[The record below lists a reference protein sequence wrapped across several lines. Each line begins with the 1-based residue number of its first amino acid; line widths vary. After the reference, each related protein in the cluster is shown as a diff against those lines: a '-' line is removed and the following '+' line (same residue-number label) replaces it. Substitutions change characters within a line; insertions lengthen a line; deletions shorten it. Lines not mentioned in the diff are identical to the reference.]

1 MNKYCLP
8 IRSATMSGVLEEIRR
23 HNAYDFFEVWL
34 DYIADLDEIFV
45 GKLAQRLGG
54 KLVVVFRRQNLEPMH
69 MAPGRRMDILQVLDQ
84 TPVLVDLDLATQKR
98 ELDYIGSEGLK
109 IQTIVSHHD
118 YHKTPS
124 DATLQGIVADMEKYK
139 PSVYKIATMCKSKVD
154 ALLLLNLLLFLKSKK
169 RRFIVLGM
177 GKEGVIT
184 RVFGTLWGNELV
196 FAPETRAKQ
205 SAPGQLTRAQMKQ
218 IMRVLEG

>member
-1 MNKYCLP
+1 M
-8 IRSATMSGVLEEIRR
+8 
-23 HNAYDFFEVWL
+23 
-34 DYIADLDEIFV
+34 
-45 GKLAQRLGG
+45 
-54 KLVVVFRRQNLEPMH
+54 
-69 MAPGRRMDILQVLDQ
+69 
-84 TPVLVDLDLATQKR
+84 
-98 ELDYIGSEGLK
+98 
-109 IQTIVSHHD
+109 
-118 YHKTPS
+118 
-124 DATLQGIVADMEKYK
+124 LQGIVADMEKYK
-139 PSVYKIATMCKSKVD
+139 PAVYKIATMCKSKVD